1 MVSKARQL
9 AQKAG
14 VPSGRRNLI
23 INGAMQVAQ
32 RATSTT
38 FDSSNT
44 GYLALDRFSFYT
56 NTTAAFTVSQSTD
69 TPDGFAKSMKLDCT
83 TADTSIAASH
93 RAEFTTSL
101 EGQNLQHFNF
111 GSSSAK
117 TLTISFWVKSSIT
130 GDYAVSLYQ
139 GDEAGRRTQSQAYT
153 VNVADTWEKKTI
165 TYSGDTSGQI
175 NDDNGA
181 GLTIRFGLA
190 VGSDYAGTVDN
201 SWGSYTSDNT
211 RLLAGHVA
219 NIASSTSNNFYITGI
234 QFEVSTVATDF
245 EHRSYGEELQLCQR
259 YFEYAS
265 ERQIHAHPVWFYSAT
280 GASTRLYF
288 VVPKR
293 TDSYTVGYAGTIGT
307 GSSDHRLYYSLA
319 YRAFTS
325 MTFSSSGKA
334 LKSIRVD
341 FNSVTGGS
349 AGGAAGYYNNG
360 TSTIASHIYVD
371 DEL

>member
-219 NIASSTSNNFYITGI
+219 NIGSSTSNNFYITGI

-245 EHRSYGEELQLCQR
+245 EHRSYGEELALCRR
-259 YFEYAS
+259 YYESSSYPDGTAS
-265 ERQIHAHPVWFYSAT
+265 SNNKHAGVALDNSGYDFITGPQFMVTKRDSPTMNVTDLSEMDGSGVSTGTFTAYDVGHDRHLRFQI
-280 GASTRLYF
+280 GASTTTG
-288 VVPKR
+288 V
-293 TDSYTVGYAGTIGT
+293 SYRYHYTA
-307 GSSDHRLYYSLA
+307 DA
-319 YRAFTS
+319 
-325 MTFSSSGKA
+325 
-334 LKSIRVD
+334 
-341 FNSVTGGS
+341 
-349 AGGAAGYYNNG
+349 
-360 TSTIASHIYVD
+360 
-371 DEL
+371 EL

>member
-32 RATSTT
+32 RTTSTT
-38 FDSSNT
+38 FNSSNI

-56 NTTAAFTVSQSTD
+56 NATAAFTVSQSTD

-101 EGQNLQHFNF
+101 EGQDLQHFNF

-117 TLTISFWVKSSIT
+117 TLTISFWVKSSVT

-139 GDEAGRRTQSQAYT
+139 GDETGRRTQSQAYT

-234 QFEVSTVATDF
+234 QFEVGSVATEF
-245 EHRSYGEELQLCQR
+245 EHRSYGEELALCQR
-259 YFEYAS
+259 YFERFDYVNGS
-265 ERQIHAHPVWFYSAT
+265 LIGVAT
-280 GASTRLYF
+280 LNST
-288 VVPKR
+288 
-293 TDSYTVGYAGTIGT
+293 T
-307 GSSDHRLYYSLA
+307 GGWMPFYYSEK
-319 YRAFTS
+319 RNDPS
-325 MTFSSSGKA
+325 FSSS
-334 LKSIRVD
+334 
-341 FNSVTGGS
+341 
-349 AGGAAGYYNNG
+349 AAGQTSGTLSLLTGSGGYPVTTGSVSASQAKRKSLRLNFTGYSGLAGVAYSSFYYSSGN
-360 TSTIASHIYVD
+360 TFIDLDA
-371 DEL
+371 EL